1 MILIII
7 GAVGAL
13 VGVLS
18 AVAIWKLMFLGLR
31 LMLGI
36 PHHLP
41 VFKREAR
48 PLPYL
53 WGCDPALPSA
63 RWDRKGIDRAI
74 GRASMIPIN
83 DLFGEEEPDRAL
95 ETGRYARTRR

>member
-7 GAVGAL
+7 GGVGAF

-18 AVAIWKLMFLGLR
+18 AVAIWKLMCCGLR

-36 PHHLP
+36 PQHLP
-41 VFKREAR
+41 VFKREPR

-63 RWDRKGIDRAI
+63 RWDRKAIDREIDRAP
-74 GRASMIPIN
+74 MIPIN
-83 DLFGEEEPDRAL
+83 DLVGEEEPDGAL
-95 ETGRYARTRR
+95 GTGRYARR